1 MRFGGRVVAMLAVG
15 LGVLTACSTATG
27 EEALPVPTFPASAA
41 AGSGA
46 GPTKIALA
54 EDCGTLLAPDDLGAL
69 FARPIGSTALRTI
82 RGVPEP
88 SVNRTERIG
97 CRYSAS
103 GPGGGN
109 TLLDI
114 NIGRYTDAAAAKRQ
128 WQLNTNAERSDGR
141 SRDLAIG
148 AAPAVAVER
157 GTETVLAVVYG
168 VDTLTFVLPAAA
180 RAPGAPVD
188 RLVDLA
194 LRVLPKDG
202 ATQPAPPETSTPPPP
217 AVAPETTTAPASVAP
232 VAAAG

>member
-1 MRFGGRVVAMLAVG
+1 MAMLAVG

-27 EEALPVPTFPASAA
+27 EESLPVPTFTESAT

-46 GPTKIALA
+46 GPTKIALPD
-54 EDCGTLLAPDDLGAL
+54 DCGSLLTPDDLGAL

-88 SVNRTERIG
+88 SVGRTERIG

-103 GPGGGN
+103 GQGGGN

-114 NIGRYTDAAAAKRQ
+114 NIGRYGDAAAAKRQ
-128 WQLNTNAERSDGR
+128 WQLNTNAERSDGQ
-141 SRDLAIG
+141 SRDLSIG

-202 ATQPAPPETSTPPPP
+202 ATQPAPPEASAPP
-217 AVAPETTTAPASVAP
+217 APASVPSTTTPPKAVSP
-232 VAAAG
+232 VAAAR

>member
-1 MRFGGRVVAMLAVG
+1 MRVGGRVVAMLAVG

-27 EEALPVPTFPASAA
+27 EESLPVPTFTESAA

-46 GPTKIALA
+46 GPTKIALPD
-54 EDCGTLLAPDDLGAL
+54 DCASLLGADDLGAL

-88 SVNRTERIG
+88 SVGRTERIG

-103 GPGGGN
+103 GQGGGN

-114 NIGRYTDAAAAKRQ
+114 NIGRYGDAAAAKRQ
-128 WQLNTNAERSDGR
+128 WQLNTNAERSDGQ
-141 SRDLAIG
+141 SRDLSIG

-202 ATQPAPPETSTPPPP
+202 ATQPAPPETSAPP
-217 AVAPETTTAPASVAP
+217 APASAPSTTTPPKAVPP